1 MNLNVE
7 IKGNGPAL
15 LMCNGLGASIDTWGV
30 FGDLL
35 AEHYTLIMFDAPG
48 CGESPVSWRPYMM
61 SELAARLASVV
72 LTRGFDKVHCAG
84 FSFGGMLAQ
93 QFAYQFPELTDR
105 LVLIST
111 LSGLPGLTG
120 APHIVAMASNPWRF
134 LSPVVNEAVAPLL
147 YGGDA
152 GTLSGKRPSLVGVAH
167 QIGAV
172 ASWFGVQGITAPTL
186 VLGGTDDPL
195 TPVANV
201 REIARR
207 IPGSTAVEVAG
218 AGHLWVTNK
227 PHDASFFVLN
237 HLHSTRN
244 VAGCA
249 A

>member
-1 MNLNVE
+1 MSLNVE
-7 IKGNGPAL
+7 IKGSGPAL

-35 AEHYTLIMFDAPG
+35 AEHFTLIQFDAPG
-48 CGESPVSWRPYMM
+48 CGGTPVHYRPYAM
-61 SELAARLASVV
+61 SELAARVSAMVLA
-72 LTRGFDKVHCAG
+72 RGFRKVHVCG

-93 QFAYQFPELTDR
+93 QFAYQFPELVDR

-120 APHIVAMASNPWRF
+120 APHVLAMASNPWRF

-152 GTLSGKRPSLVGVAH
+152 GTLSGKRPSLIGVTH

-172 ASWFGVQGITAPTL
+172 ASWFGVRGIEAPTL
-186 VLGGTDDPL
+186 VVGGTDDPL

-201 REIARR
+201 HEIARR
-207 IPGSTAVEVAG
+207 IPNSTAVTVPG
-218 AGHLWVTNK
+218 AGHLWVSNK
-227 PHDASFFVLN
+227 PSDSASLVLN
-237 HLHSTRN
+237 FIHNESN
-244 VAGCA
+244 VEGMA

>member
-152 GTLSGKRPSLVGVAH
+152 GTLSGKRPSLIGVTH

-172 ASWFGVQGITAPTL
+172 ASWFGVKGITAPTL
-186 VLGGTDDPL
+186 VVGGTDDPL

-201 REIARR
+201 HAIAKR
-207 IPGSTAVEVAG
+207 IPGSTAVTVPG
-218 AGHLWVTNK
+218 AGHLWVSSK
-227 PHDASFFVLN
+227 ASEASSLVVNFI
-237 HLHSTRN
+237 RN
-244 VAGCA
+244 QSNVEGMA